1 MQNWKMPCDIEE
13 GTEGLHFSFD
23 PISSI
28 ESAVRPSSDEGSQKE
43 ELADLCSVTPAA
55 QFCPSSC
62 LQADYLGVFWVVG
75 QRLSIVILGTT
86 KDIFLGI

>member
-28 ESAVRPSSDEGSQKE
+28 CPSSDEGSQKE

-55 QFCPSSC
+55 QPCPSSC
-62 LQADYLGVFWVVG
+62 LRADYLGVFWVVG
-75 QRLSIVILGTT
+75 QRLTIVILGTT